1 MILNP
6 DSLAILLLCSHLALP
21 ETSEFTPLT
30 LRDWNPLAIKI
41 AASSM
46 ASPGGLLGLTPSD
59 LSHELDIAESEA
71 QRLASLLDRGGG
83 LAIELERI
91 ASLGIHPITRAD
103 REYPTRLR
111 ERLAG
116 NAPAVLFYAGNLE
129 LVGQPGI
136 AVVGSRNLDQ
146 TGEECAKLVGNACGL
161 LGKVLYSG
169 GARGVDS
176 ISMKTALDNRG
187 FVVGLLADSLTKAIR
202 VSEYRSAISRG
213 DMCVV
218 SAYHPEA
225 GFSVGAAMGR
235 NRLIYA
241 LADFAIVIASDA
253 QKGGTWAGASEA
265 LRAGWTPVFVL
276 DHASMPEGNQLL
288 IQKGAHPLLYPLPVS
303 YSNLFDYLEEQ
314 AGKTQKKV
322 FQPPLL

>member
-1 MILNP
+1 
-6 DSLAILLLCSHLALP
+6 LLCSHLALL
-21 ETSEFTPLT
+21 EKSEFTPLT
-30 LRDWNPLAIKI
+30 LREWNPLAVKI
-41 AASSM
+41 AASSL
-46 ASPGGLLGLTPSD
+46 ASPGGMSGLKASD
-59 LSHELDIAESEA
+59 LSRDLEIKESEA
-71 QRLASLLDRGGG
+71 LRLAFLLERGGG
-83 LAIELERI
+83 LAIELERL

-103 REYPTRLR
+103 REYPIRLR

-116 NAPAVLFYAGNLE
+116 SAPAVLFYAGNLE

-146 TGEECAKLVGNACGL
+146 TGEDCAKLVGNACGL

-176 ISMKTALDNRG
+176 ISMKAALDNRG

-218 SAYHPEA
+218 SSYHPEA

-241 LADFAIVIASDA
+241 LSDFAIVIASDA

-265 LRAGWTPVFVL
+265 LRSGWTPVFVL
-276 DHASMPEGNQLL
+276 EHARMPE
-288 IQKGAHPLLYPLPVS
+288 
-303 YSNLFDYLEEQ
+303 
-314 AGKTQKKV
+314 KTS
-322 FQPPLL
+322 F

>member
-1 MILNP
+1 MTLSL
-6 DSLAILLLCSHLALP
+6 DSKVVLLLCSHLALP

-30 LRDWNPLAIKI
+30 LRDWNPLALKI

-46 ASPGGLLGLTPSD
+46 ASPGGLFGLTPSD
-59 LSHELDIAESEA
+59 LSRELDIAESEA
-71 QRLASLLDRGGG
+71 QRLAFLLDRGAG
-83 LAIELERI
+83 LAIELERL
-91 ASLGIHPITRAD
+91 ASLGIHPITRVD

-176 ISMKTALDNRG
+176 DQ
-187 FVVGLLADSLTKAIR
+187 
-202 VSEYRSAISRG
+202 
-213 DMCVV
+213 
-218 SAYHPEA
+218 H
-225 GFSVGAAMGR
+225 
-235 NRLIYA
+235 
-241 LADFAIVIASDA
+241 
-253 QKGGTWAGASEA
+253 
-265 LRAGWTPVFVL
+265 
-276 DHASMPEGNQLL
+276 EGCP
-288 IQKGAHPLLYPLPVS
+288 G
-303 YSNLFDYLEEQ
+303 
-314 AGKTQKKV
+314 
-322 FQPPLL
+322 